1 MTAIERPPHAP
12 PAAAPHHRRY
22 RRGMSV
28 FEAVMVALQGLIAN
42 KLRSVLTMLGIIIG
56 VASVI
61 LTVAL
66 GSGASQQ
73 SQEIIRKMGT
83 NVLTA
88 FPNWQRTG
96 AVNNG
101 LGSANTLKEEDAQA
115 VLEECR
121 DIAAVAP
128 ECSGR
133 AQVKYK
139 QQNTSTNVVGCTPD
153 EFDIRNVAMAK
164 GHIFTKADNAH
175 RARVC
180 VIGDQVRDT
189 LFGDNVEPLGKIL
202 KVKKDNF
209 EVVGVAA
216 YKGSTGFRNM
226 DDQIWVPLT
235 TAMHRLFGQTY
246 INSIS
251 IQAKNENVM
260 EDAQR
265 EVEQVIG
272 RRHHQPPGQDPDIRI
287 FNQQDLADTAKQQSA
302 MMTMLLTGVAT
313 VSLLVGGIGI
323 MNIMLVSVTE
333 RTREIGIRKAIGARF
348 KDILNQF
355 LIESVTMSLVG
366 GALGI
371 LLGTLGSLALTNF
384 VHWPTLLTIEP
395 VVISFIFAA
404 LVGIFFGIYPAL
416 KAAKLDPIEALR
428 YE

>member
-12 PAAAPHHRRY
+12 PVAAPHHPRY

-28 FEAVMVALQGLIAN
+28 FEAVMVALQGLLAN

-96 AVNNG
+96 VVNNG

-115 VLEECR
+115 TLEECR

-164 GHIFTKADNAH
+164 GHIFTNADNSH

-189 LFGDNVEPLGKIL
+189 LFGDNIEPIGKIL

-251 IQAKNENVM
+251 VQAKN
-260 EDAQR
+260 
-265 EVEQVIG
+265 
-272 RRHHQPPGQDPDIRI
+272 
-287 FNQQDLADTAKQQSA
+287 
-302 MMTMLLTGVAT
+302 
-313 VSLLVGGIGI
+313 
-323 MNIMLVSVTE
+323 
-333 RTREIGIRKAIGARF
+333 
-348 KDILNQF
+348 
-355 LIESVTMSLVG
+355 
-366 GALGI
+366 
-371 LLGTLGSLALTNF
+371 
-384 VHWPTLLTIEP
+384 
-395 VVISFIFAA
+395 
-404 LVGIFFGIYPAL
+404 
-416 KAAKLDPIEALR
+416 
-428 YE
+428 